1 MKVAGTSAEAEIM
14 QPIHSSD
21 PADLT
26 NFAGETRPLL
36 LAVVGGEPPDE
47 TVDRRAV
54 ASGGITEAV
63 GAGKSI
69 QGEKVT
75 EGCLTKADGRP

>member
-1 MKVAGTSAEAEIM
+1 M
-14 QPIHSSD
+14 QHIHSTD
-21 PADLT
+21 PAET

-47 TVDRRAV
+47 TVVWQYAPVDRRAV
-54 ASGGITEAV
+54 ASGGIAEAV